1 MNEGWKKLIEWWK
14 SRLVPM
20 TIILLG
26 LLLIVFALSYFRV
39 VPSDFFDAALGVS
52 VGIAVGIFLYSFLYS
67 FIDYDKVSDKV
78 SKMGKWKARLIFVA
92 ILFGYGLGVFALA
105 LLLAYF
111 FRVEPFVLYTLCIM
125 MGIPSTDLLFR
136 AFKIDKKF
144 LLGLTL
150 FVLFILILFV
160 LFLNVFFR
168 S

>member
-1 MNEGWKKLIEWWK
+1 MYLHYLTLELY
-14 SRLVPM
+14 LV
-20 TIILLG
+20 I
-26 LLLIVFALSYFRV
+26 
-39 VPSDFFDAALGVS
+39 FFDATLGVS

-67 FIDYDKVSDKV
+67 FIDYDKV

-111 FRVEPFVLYTLCIM
+111 FRVEPFVLYTSCIM